1 MLLVL
6 FCCCCC
12 LLGLWIE
19 EGVEGA
25 SREGVETEDLLGRRM
40 GVVDGLDVLFS
51 SCSSLGLRDAE
62 GDVKISAFRLR
73 MSGC

>member
-1 MLLVL
+1 M
-6 FCCCCC
+6 
-12 LLGLWIE
+12 
-19 EGVEGA
+19 EGA